1 MADIPL
7 DLQRRFEQRWAARF
21 LRPAAPK
28 KQGLERQDQQL
39 TEPGKS
45 KGKTR
50 RTKSVGI
57 RFCTVGVSAGPKPR
71 VLVLVLRIC
80 TAFPHFHSN
89 ASATKRERETRD
101 RSPRLPTPP
110 RPGLVECPLLSCGAL
125 LVVANRE

>member
-71 VLVLVLRIC
+71 VLVLVFRFLHRFS
-80 TAFPHFHSN
+80 AFPQQRIGDE
-89 ASATKRERETRD
+89 A
-101 RSPRLPTPP
+101 
-110 RPGLVECPLLSCGAL
+110 
-125 LVVANRE
+125 

>member
-7 DLQRRFEQRWAARF
+7 DLQRRFEERWAARF

-57 RFCTVGVSAGPKPR
+57 RFCTVGVSAGPKPAPAYAAETGPSG
-71 VLVLVLRIC
+71 VPAAELRR
-80 TAFPHFHSN
+80 ALGR
-89 ASATKRERETRD
+89 RE
-101 RSPRLPTPP
+101 P
-110 RPGLVECPLLSCGAL
+110 
-125 LVVANRE
+125 